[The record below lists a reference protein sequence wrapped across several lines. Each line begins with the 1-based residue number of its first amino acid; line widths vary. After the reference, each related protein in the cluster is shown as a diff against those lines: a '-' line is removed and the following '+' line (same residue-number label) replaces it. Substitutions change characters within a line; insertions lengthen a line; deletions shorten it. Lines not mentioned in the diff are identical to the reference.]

1 MIFRKYSEIENS
13 YNSKFVKVL
22 REQGFADPS
31 IEYVCEN
38 KIDGSNVQVS
48 IDEHGHF
55 NFGSRSQ
62 FYPAHSDFQGSKVCF
77 IKERIKDKLI
87 RMKELI
93 AKDQKVIDILNK
105 LAGIDPEKE
114 DIQKKFILTVYG
126 ELCGGMY
133 RHPDVEKV
141 KGAIKIQGRVDYHPD
156 NKFVPFDIVLR
167 WPNGSTIMLFDQDEV
182 VKYCKEVDLPYPIIL
197 FRGTFDECLEFPVEF
212 VDKTGNILWGLP
224 IIENNISEGIVIK
237 PNKAL
242 FKGNKERVILKKK
255 GERFKERISKNKE
268 PKEVLPMNDV
278 EKKWFDTI
286 SEFVTESRLMS
297 VLSKIDC
304 TKLNDKCFGMILG
317 AFLKDLWNDFNK
329 EYEQDI
335 EKELSENSDFNF
347 DKVRK
352 EASKY
357 VSKFIQPHFLKLIG
371 RA

>member
-1 MIFRKYSEIENS
+1 MKFKKYSEIENS
-13 YNSKFVKVL
+13 YNSKFLKEL
-22 REQGFADPS
+22 RDEGCFNSA
-31 IEYVCEN
+31 IEYVAET
-38 KIDGSNVQVS
+38 KIDGSNCQCS
-48 IDEHGHF
+48 IDEDGNF
-55 NFGSRSQ
+55 QFGSRSQ
-62 FYPAHSDFQGSKVCF
+62 LYAPYSDFQGSSACF
-77 IKERIKDKLI
+77 LKEHVKEKLT

-93 AKDQKVIDILNK
+93 ICNNALNS
-105 LAGIDPEKE
+105 LIGSNP
-114 DIQKKFILTVYG
+114 FVLTVYG

-156 NKFVPFDIVLR
+156 NKWVPFDIVLR
-167 WPNGSTIMLFDQDEV
+167 RPDGSTIKYLNQDDV
-182 VKYCKEVDLPYPIIL
+182 VYYCKEVGLPYPIIL
-197 FRGTFDECLEFPVEF
+197 FRGSLEECLNYPVEF
-212 VDKTGNILWGLP
+212 VDTTGHTLWNLP

-237 PNKAL
+237 PNVAMWM
-242 FKGNKERVILKKK
+242 FNGDRIILKKK
-255 GERFKERISKNKE
+255 GEKFKERISKNKE

-278 EKKWFDTI
+278 EKKWFNTI

-329 EYEQDI
+329 EYKEDI
-335 EKELSENSDFNF
+335 EKEATSNPDFNF

-357 VSKFIQPHFLKLIG
+357 VSKFIQPHFLQLIG